1 MGSQEMKYKA
11 FIEELY
17 QSKRKK
23 SKALYEDACRY
34 LPGGD
39 TRTATYFKPFPH
51 YISRGEG
58 AYLYDVD
65 DNKLLDFQN
74 NYTSL
79 IHGHA
84 HQPTVEAVQ
93 EQIKHGSA
101 YTAPIALQTQMAK
114 ILCERFPSI
123 DLIRFTNSGTE
134 ANMHAL
140 RIARAFTGK
149 AKLVKIEGG
158 YHGTTDVF
166 EASVD
171 PNIKKAGTLDQIKAI
186 PESKGVSQN
195 ALKDV
200 LVTPFNDI
208 ERTKKVIEKSYKE
221 IACLIIE
228 PVMGSAGQILPTMEY
243 LQAIR
248 ELTSHYGILL
258 VFDEVV
264 TGRLALGGAQEV
276 FGVIP
281 DLTAL
286 GKIIGGGL
294 PIGAFGGREDIMRLY
309 DPREKKMYHSGTFN
323 GNAISL
329 AAGVATILAYDQ
341 TQVNYVNELG
351 TMFKQKLKHVTKKI
365 GVHVEINGIG
375 SLYNTVFTN
384 KAVVNYRDMAQ
395 SHEGLNQLLFMTLL
409 TKGVFIATRGMFC
422 MSTAMKESDIDY
434 AIAKIEESL
443 KEMMPV
449 IGETAPELIN

>member
-1 MGSQEMKYKA
+1 MSQELKYKEY
-11 FIEELY
+11 IEDLY

-23 SKALYEDACRY
+23 SKALYEEACRY

-65 DNKLLDFQN
+65 GNKLLDFQN

-79 IHGHA
+79 IHGHG

-101 YTAPIALQTQMAK
+101 YTAPIALQTQLAK
-114 ILCERFPSI
+114 ILSERFTSI

-140 RIARAFTGK
+140 RIARAFTGRP
-149 AKLVKIEGG
+149 KLVKIEGG

-171 PNIKKAGTLDQIKAI
+171 PNIKRAGTLDKIKVI
-186 PESKGVSQN
+186 PESRGVSQN

-208 ERTKKVIEKSYKE
+208 ERTKNVIEKNYKE
-221 IACLIIE
+221 VACLIIE
-228 PVMGSAGQILPTMEY
+228 PVMASAGQIIPTMEY

-258 VFDEVV
+258 IFDEVV

-323 GNAISL
+323 GNAISM
-329 AAGVATILAYDQ
+329 AAGVATILAYEQ

-351 TMFKQKLKHVTKKI
+351 TTFKEKMEHITKKLGI
-365 GVHVEINGIG
+365 HIEINGIG

-384 KAVVNYRDMAQ
+384 KVVENYRDMAQ
-395 SHEGLNQLLFMTLL
+395 SHERLNELLFMTLL
-409 TKGVFIATRGMFC
+409 TKGVFIAIRGMFC
-422 MSTAMKESDIDY
+422 MSTAMKESDIDF
-434 AIAKIEESL
+434 AILKVEESL
-443 KEMMPV
+443 TEMKPV
-449 IGETAPELIN
+449 IKEIAPELIN